1 MISVSDLSSTLNAND
16 SFSYSTETELIVLIE
31 QDKAKRF
38 FIQFTNS
45 KGNFV
50 EPNISLFRGKRRD
63 LIEEY
68 LNILRWNQFNFSWG
82 TEQANYV
89 YCDENPDFIRR
100 LFISDFPIWF
110 GKQKKLLSVEFDDS
124 SNEKNIKTCDFFLK
138 ITKNEEESSILDFA
152 PTLKVDGDFVE
163 KFTFLN
169 GTFVVVKNKL
179 YNANLT
185 NSNYDF
191 VEKFRGQLPASD
203 FQSALTIFASHFPDA
218 KIAFADYTVFT
229 ADQQT
234 AQRALQFNSID
245 EDGNLNIKFL
255 WSFEGFDPEFIT
267 SKKPQ
272 SIVQVRDDFK
282 QIIKTPVSYAELS
295 PVHLVIEGRL
305 RQTAK
310 NYQLNYQCYFEDDD
324 VFIPMELASA
334 FLTENLGFLSA
345 NYQLFGTDALKKYK
359 LKTAKPKISFK
370 VKSGINFFE
379 SLCTIDVEGQE
390 FSFDEAAKLY
400 EENNFIPLND
410 GSKAIVD
417 HSFFAKLQ
425 RLLGKKNKNGT
436 YNLSFFDMPFIQQLV
451 DAKISGE
458 GFDVSK
464 KIFEGFNSIGQEVSL
479 EDCEL
484 NGRLRGYQNYG
495 VKWMKYLA
503 QNNLGGCLADDM
515 GLGKTVQVIALL
527 REVIGSCSVNNS
539 KSDNSESKN
548 QLPSIIVVPKSLVSN
563 WQSEFQ
569 KFAPQI
575 NLYVYYGGERN
586 FEEIKNHQVVITTYA
601 VLRNDIQ
608 QLQDLEFNFAI
619 LDEIQT
625 IKNLSS
631 QITKAAMLINAKHRF
646 GLSGTPMENH
656 LGEIYSIFRFINP
669 PMFGSEG
676 EFSKQFMTPIQ
687 KNGDEHAA
695 KILACKLNPFIL
707 RRLKKDVATELPEK
721 TENILY
727 VQMNDEQTKLYE
739 QRRKYYEEAIKG
751 ELKKSAEKSNGNNS
765 TSGNSSEN
773 GIGKAGF
780 LVLQGLTELRQLATC
795 PETKS
800 DGSVEGS
807 KWELLVNGISDLAES
822 GHKCLIF
829 TNFISC
835 VETISQKLTELGIEH
850 LTMTGATNDRASL
863 VKKFQNDENCKAF
876 IMTLKTGGVGLN
888 LTAAD
893 YVYIVDPWWNTSAEQ
908 QAIDRTHRI
917 GQTKNVF
924 CYRII
929 AKNTIEEKILELQNR
944 KKDLFA
950 SVISTDS
957 QAMKNLTVED
967 INYLLE
973 K

>member
-16 SFSYSTETELIVLIE
+16 SFSYSTESELIVLIE

-110 GKQKKLLSVEFDDS
+110 GQQKKLLSVEFDDS

-359 LKTAKPKISFK
+359 LKTANPKISFK

-527 REVIGSCSVNNS
+527 REMIANTADSTKDDENHS
-539 KSDNSESKN
+539 
-548 QLPSIIVVPKSLVSN
+548 LPSIIVVPKSLVSN

-608 QLQDLEFNFAI
+608 QLQDLEFDFAI

-765 TSGNSSEN
+765 TSGNSSVN

-863 VKKFQNDENCKAF
+863 VNKFQNDENCKAF

>member
-50 EPNISLFRGKRRD
+50 EPNVSLFRGKRRD

-124 SNEKNIKTCDFFLK
+124 AMKKNIKTCDFFLK

-152 PTLKVDGDFVE
+152 PTLKVDGDVVE

-169 GTFVVVKNKL
+169 GTFVVVNNKL

-229 ADQQT
+229 SDQQT

-295 PVHLVIEGRL
+295 PLHLVIEGRL

-310 NYQLNYQCYFEDDD
+310 NYHLNYQCYFEDDD

-359 LKTAKPKISFK
+359 LKTANPKISFK

-390 FSFDEAAKLY
+390 FSFEQAAKLY

-527 REVIGSCSVNNS
+527 QEMIGSCSENNS
-539 KSDNSESKN
+539 ESDNSESKKH
-548 QLPSIIVVPKSLVSN
+548 LPSIIVVPKSLVSN

-669 PMFGSEG
+669 PMFGSKG

-765 TSGNSSEN
+765 TSGNSSVN

>member
-1 MISVSDLSSTLNAND
+1 MISISDLSSTLNAND
-16 SFSYSTETELIVLIE
+16 SFSYSTESELIVLIE

-50 EPNISLFRGKRRD
+50 EPNVSLFRGKRRD

-282 QIIKTPVSYAELS
+282 QIIKTPVSYAELL

-345 NYQLFGTDALKKYK
+345 NYQL
-359 LKTAKPKISFK
+359 
-370 VKSGINFFE
+370 
-379 SLCTIDVEGQE
+379 
-390 FSFDEAAKLY
+390 
-400 EENNFIPLND
+400 
-410 GSKAIVD
+410 
-417 HSFFAKLQ
+417 
-425 RLLGKKNKNGT
+425 
-436 YNLSFFDMPFIQQLV
+436 
-451 DAKISGE
+451 
-458 GFDVSK
+458 
-464 KIFEGFNSIGQEVSL
+464 
-479 EDCEL
+479 
-484 NGRLRGYQNYG
+484 
-495 VKWMKYLA
+495 
-503 QNNLGGCLADDM
+503 
-515 GLGKTVQVIALL
+515 
-527 REVIGSCSVNNS
+527 
-539 KSDNSESKN
+539 
-548 QLPSIIVVPKSLVSN
+548 
-563 WQSEFQ
+563 
-569 KFAPQI
+569 
-575 NLYVYYGGERN
+575 
-586 FEEIKNHQVVITTYA
+586 
-601 VLRNDIQ
+601 
-608 QLQDLEFNFAI
+608 
-619 LDEIQT
+619 
-625 IKNLSS
+625 
-631 QITKAAMLINAKHRF
+631 
-646 GLSGTPMENH
+646 
-656 LGEIYSIFRFINP
+656 
-669 PMFGSEG
+669 
-676 EFSKQFMTPIQ
+676 
-687 KNGDEHAA
+687 
-695 KILACKLNPFIL
+695 
-707 RRLKKDVATELPEK
+707 
-721 TENILY
+721 
-727 VQMNDEQTKLYE
+727 
-739 QRRKYYEEAIKG
+739 
-751 ELKKSAEKSNGNNS
+751 
-765 TSGNSSEN
+765 
-773 GIGKAGF
+773 
-780 LVLQGLTELRQLATC
+780 
-795 PETKS
+795 
-800 DGSVEGS
+800 
-807 KWELLVNGISDLAES
+807 
-822 GHKCLIF
+822 
-829 TNFISC
+829 
-835 VETISQKLTELGIEH
+835 
-850 LTMTGATNDRASL
+850 
-863 VKKFQNDENCKAF
+863 
-876 IMTLKTGGVGLN
+876 
-888 LTAAD
+888 
-893 YVYIVDPWWNTSAEQ
+893 
-908 QAIDRTHRI
+908 
-917 GQTKNVF
+917 
-924 CYRII
+924 
-929 AKNTIEEKILELQNR
+929 
-944 KKDLFA
+944 
-950 SVISTDS
+950 
-957 QAMKNLTVED
+957 
-967 INYLLE
+967 
-973 K
+973 